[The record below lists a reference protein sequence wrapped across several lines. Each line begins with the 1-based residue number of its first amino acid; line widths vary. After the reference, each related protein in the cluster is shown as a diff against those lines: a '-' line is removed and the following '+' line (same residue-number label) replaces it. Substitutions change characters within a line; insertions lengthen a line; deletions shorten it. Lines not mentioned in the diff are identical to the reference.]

1 MDIPVYFLHN
11 GEDNMEENW
20 FRLNQKTRHAREV
33 QAVGNIFE
41 SHKHIASLCETDR
54 FYVVDADCWI
64 VDSFNFDRT
73 IDLKPKSVA
82 VFRAKN
88 PINGLVY
95 GHGGIKLFSKDCFS
109 AERLDRPD
117 MTTTL
122 ADTYI
127 KVNVLASEHRFN
139 YNPYATWRTAFREAV
154 KLSAGVNKNNNDQE
168 SKDRLAMW
176 CEAGIEAVNGY
187 FSIQGAREGVAYTER
202 QNADFNLVNDFAWLE
217 KRFFQWIGVAHN
229 YGWLE
234 KRFKDWVGV

>member
-1 MDIPVYFLHN
+1 MTPVYFLYTDELN
-11 GEDNMEENW
+11 REEN
-20 FRLNQKTRHAREV
+20 FKRLQSKVPHAHSV
-33 QAVGNIFE
+33 AAVGNIFA
-41 SHKHIASLCETDR
+41 SHKHIANICDADR

-64 VDSFNFDRT
+64 VDSFNFDKQ

-122 ADTYI
+122 ADSYI

-139 YNPYATWRTAFREAV
+139 YTPFSTWRTAFREAV
-154 KLSAGVNKNNNDQE
+154 KLSAGINKNNNDQE
-168 SKDRLAMW
+168 SLDRLNMW
-176 CEAGIEAVNGY
+176 LNAGLEAKHGY
-187 FSIQGAREGVAYTER
+187 FSVHGARAGELFAAQPGS
-202 QNADFNLVNDFAWLE
+202 DLNLVNDFKFIEFKFREWL
-217 KRFFQWIGVAHN
+217 GV
-229 YGWLE
+229 
-234 KRFKDWVGV
+234 